1 MICIDPRGPFESIE
15 RAPPISVAAAADV
28 DAGSLAAIICV
39 QEPVGP
45 LPTVADMDERAHR
58 LIDRIYA
65 AALNPDLWLQVT
77 EGVSEIFGGSPVLLG
92 FVLPDETAGTRFAV
106 GIDEPYC
113 NSHFEH
119 LFKDVPWS
127 NRFTYHFKDHWGHMG
142 EVLGHVDLAT
152 TGLYTEWLEPQ
163 GLAAAWTVGHT
174 ICNEKGEVRGG
185 FSVFP
190 RAGAPPYTPDQF
202 AEADALVPHLRRAIE
217 IYQTVHGAQRVRLAL
232 AEAIDRLPTGVLL
245 LDSKRRVVV
254 QNQGAE
260 RILAAEDG
268 FRIDRHGPSA
278 DVARENATLQRLIAD
293 AMETRA
299 GREIRTAG
307 FVAISRPS
315 GQRSYAV
322 MVTPLLAAPRSAM
335 SDAVVAIF
343 VADPNARFFAG
354 PEALTELYQLTHSEA
369 ELVRLL
375 AAGLSLEEAADKRG
389 VSLNTARSHLKHV
402 FAKTDTSR
410 QGELVRLIVS
420 GVGQIREL

>member
-1 MICIDPRGPFESIE
+1 
-15 RAPPISVAAAADV
+15 
-28 DAGSLAAIICV
+28 
-39 QEPVGP
+39 
-45 LPTVADMDERAHR
+45 MDQRAHL

-65 AALNPDLWLQVT
+65 AALDPDLWLQVT
-77 EGVSEIFGGSPVLLG
+77 EGISELFGGSAVLLG
-92 FVLPDETAGTRFAV
+92 FVLPDEVAGPRYAV
-106 GIDEPYC
+106 GIEEKYC
-113 NSHFEH
+113 KSHVEH
-119 LFKDVPWS
+119 LYKDVPWS
-127 NRFTYHFKDHWGHMG
+127 NRYIYHFKDHWGHMG
-142 EVLGHVDLAT
+142 EVIGHIDLAST
-152 TGLYTEWLEPQ
+152 ELYTEWLKPQ
-163 GLAAAWTVGHT
+163 GLAATWTVGHT
-174 ICNEKGEVRGG
+174 ICNDRGEPMGG

-190 RAGAPPYTPDQF
+190 REGAPPFTPEQYG
-202 AEADALVPHLRRAIE
+202 EADALVPHLRRAVA

-254 QNQGAE
+254 QNRGAE
-260 RILAAEDG
+260 RILAADDG

-278 DVARENATLQRLIAD
+278 DDARENATLQKLIAD
-293 AMETRA
+293 SIEARA
-299 GREIRTAG
+299 GQEIRSAG

-315 GQRSYAV
+315 GDRSYAV

-343 VADPNARFFAG
+343 VADPSARFFAG
-354 PEALTELYQLTHSEA
+354 PEALSELYQLTHSEA